1 MADERCIYLVRHGE
15 TAGESSIRYHGSS
28 DVPLSE
34 LGEQQ
39 VAGLIPRV
47 RELRLAALVHS
58 PLDRACASARILLDG
73 FQHAPSQIEE
83 LPGLTEIC
91 FGDMEGLTAEE
102 IKARCPAWY
111 AEWQAGCATSFPGGE
126 DFASFGQRVAGT
138 IEDVLARYPVGDL
151 MVVAHKGIIKRALG
165 ALLDLSPEA
174 VSELDP
180 ALGSLTVLACGDA
193 VRLQAWSLTASS
205 DPE

>member
-1 MADERCIYLVRHGE
+1 LTDERCIYLVRHGE
-15 TAGESSIRYHGSS
+15 TAGESSIRYHGRN

-39 VAGLIPRV
+39 VAGLIPLV
-47 RELRLAALVHS
+47 RELRLTALVHS
-58 PLDRACASARILLDG
+58 PLDRACASARILLEG
-73 FQHAPSQIEE
+73 LQQAPGQIEE
-83 LPGLTEIC
+83 VADLSEIF

-102 IKARCPAWY
+102 IQARCPAWY
-111 AEWQAGCATSFPGGE
+111 VEWQAGRATSFPGGE
-126 DFASFGQRVAGT
+126 SFAGFDQRVAT
-138 IEDVLARYPVGDL
+138 AIKAVLARYPAGDL